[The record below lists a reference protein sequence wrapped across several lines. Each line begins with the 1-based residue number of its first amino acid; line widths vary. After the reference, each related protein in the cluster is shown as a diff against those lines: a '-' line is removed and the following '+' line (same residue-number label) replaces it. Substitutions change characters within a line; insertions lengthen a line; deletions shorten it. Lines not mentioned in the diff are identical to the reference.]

1 MTAYRA
7 AVARESYNLPGIS
20 FLCEVAVRYPW
31 LVLSLTVML
40 LLAAPA
46 GSQSKPAP
54 QRDARRL
61 AIEAAAS
68 PAPQFGRARQE
79 EDRIRYERE
88 REMARQRNK
97 DRQAA
102 LKKDTDKLLELA
114 TQLKEYVD
122 KTNENLLS
130 VDVVKKAEEIEKL
143 SKRVKDKM
151 KGDEYYPTDS
161 PFPGRRR

>member
-1 MTAYRA
+1 M
-7 AVARESYNLPGIS
+7 
-20 FLCEVAVRYPW
+20 RYPW
-31 LVLSLTVML
+31 PVLSLTVML

-46 GSQSKPAP
+46 GSQSKPGRQP
-54 QRDARRL
+54 DSRKL
-61 AIEAAAS
+61 VTEAEAS
-68 PAPQFGRARQE
+68 PAPQFGRSRQE
-79 EDRIRYERE
+79 DDHFRYERE

-130 VDVVKKAEEIEKL
+130 VEVVKKAEEIEKL
-143 SKRVKDKM
+143 SKSVKDKM
-151 KGDEYYPTDS
+151 KGDEYYPPVES
-161 PFPGRRR
+161 PIPGRRR

>member
-1 MTAYRA
+1 MRHPLR
-7 AVARESYNLPGIS
+7 V
-20 FLCEVAVRYPW
+20 LCLMIV
-31 LVLSLTVML
+31 L

-54 QRDARRL
+54 RRDSRKL
-61 AIEAAAS
+61 ATVAAAFA
-68 PAPQFGRARQE
+68 APQFPPFRQE
-79 EDRIRYERE
+79 EERLRYERE

-130 VDVVKKAEEIEKL
+130 VDVVKRAEEIEKL
-143 SKRVKDKM
+143 SKSVKEKM
-151 KGDEYYPTDS
+151 KGDEYS
-161 PFPGRRR
+161 PPVGPIPIRPR

>member
-1 MTAYRA
+1 VRHPLR
-7 AVARESYNLPGIS
+7 V
-20 FLCEVAVRYPW
+20 LCLMIV
-31 LVLSLTVML
+31 L

-54 QRDARRL
+54 RRDSRKL
-61 AIEAAAS
+61 ATVAAAFA
-68 PAPQFGRARQE
+68 APQFPPFRQE
-79 EDRIRYERE
+79 EERLRYERE

-130 VDVVKKAEEIEKL
+130 VEVIKKAEEIE
-143 SKRVKDKM
+143 S
-151 KGDEYYPTDS
+151 S
-161 PFPGRRR
+161 RRALRTR